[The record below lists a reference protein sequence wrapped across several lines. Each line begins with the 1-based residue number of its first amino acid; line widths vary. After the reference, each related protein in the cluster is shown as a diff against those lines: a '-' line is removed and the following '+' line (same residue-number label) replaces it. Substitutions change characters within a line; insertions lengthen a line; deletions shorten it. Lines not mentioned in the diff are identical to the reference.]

1 MKKCFVVV
9 LVFTCVLF
17 LLKRDVWS
25 YIEGRDVKGNE
36 IGQKSAE
43 LKNGIVELKLKKTLV
58 IDSLSIDKKN
68 PPLFSSAKKSEE
80 KNLILL
86 LSRKPKLEIF
96 GFDSKGSLMSRFL
109 SRGEGPG
116 ELPGLDNF
124 QIVDDIIVVTGFK
137 KMITYN
143 MNGKLIEENKL
154 EGIVSYFKYFIDK
167 DRYICN
173 ISERDEA
180 GELIRHLVIKNKKS
194 EEIVASFCKDEKRRD
209 IGVTMVLNNQL
220 YHDWITPDYKF
231 VYLPGRNCIV
241 CGVSDSDQLHLKDLQ
256 GKTIKTAKINFTKR
270 TVTPEE
276 RNQLIDSCSKLRDY
290 PDLYNGFIKKI
301 SNEFLIIM
309 DIKLMPQDHFAV
321 FLGTGFKKYAIKIFD
336 KDLNYLFDIKFPDNV
351 ASRIQDLRDIK
362 FYKKGFFVIEDT
374 DEENQYVEYKIEN
387 LKQIFE

>member
-1 MKKCFVVV
+1 M
-9 LVFTCVLF
+9 
-17 LLKRDVWS
+17 WS

-58 IDSLSIDKKN
+58 IDSLLIDEKN

-80 KNLILL
+80 KNLMLL
-86 LSRKPKLEIF
+86 LSRKPKLELF
-96 GFDSKGSLMSRFL
+96 SFDGKGSLMSRFL
-109 SRGEGPG
+109 SKGEGPG
-116 ELPGLDNF
+116 ELPELDSF

-143 MNGKLIEENKL
+143 MNGKLIDENKL

-167 DRYICN
+167 ERYICN
-173 ISERDEA
+173 ISERDES
-180 GELIRHLVIKNKKS
+180 GELIRHLVIKNIKS
-194 EEIVASFCKDEKRRD
+194 AEIVASFCKDEKRRD

-231 VYLPGRNCIV
+231 VFLPGRNCIV
-241 CGVSDSDQLHLKDLQ
+241 CGVSDSDQLYLKDLQ

-276 RNQLIDSCSKLRDY
+276 SNQLIDSCSKLREY

-301 SNEFLIIM
+301 PNEFLIIM

-336 KDLNYLFDIKFPDNV
+336 KDLDYLFDIKFPDNV
-351 ASRIQDLRDIK
+351 ASRIQDLRDIN
-362 FYKKGFFVIEDT
+362 FYEKGFFVIEDT